1 MIGTTLFGSPEATAS
16 ENPGKQGVFAC
27 VRRRFRRPHPKHGV
41 VDDRGAMASMDLQVI
56 ADPAAQADQT
66 AGVEDGDEFGIA
78 GVLVHEFRD
87 GKVHD
92 YAP

>member
-1 MIGTTLFGSPEATAS
+1 MGLVELGAGEGIEDPAAGIAA
-16 ENPGKQGVFAC
+16 
-27 VRRRFRRPHPKHGV
+27 V

-56 ADPAAQADQT
+56 AAPAAQADQT